1 MVLRVIGVKYIRI
14 GLLQMDDWVF
24 VNKVLEGVEN
34 TFCEHYR
41 NHAYP
46 LNLLEP
52 GGDRVYFFLNSFDQE
67 LVKIVM

>member
-1 MVLRVIGVKYIRI
+1 
-14 GLLQMDDWVF
+14 MDDWVF
-24 VNKVLEGVEN
+24 VKKVLEGVEN

-52 GGDRVYFFLNSFDQE
+52 EDDRVYFFLSSFDQE
-67 LVKIVM
+67 LVKTVIWIYVSN